1 MEIVTKLTDLATNT
15 VQTQDNRENSYPPPP
30 VVKEI
35 KSCLIK
41 AHIEARTA
49 NLVEQMHKL
58 SLSKD
63 CLLASNIKEWS
74 WNK

>member
-1 MEIVTKLTDLATNT
+1 VQIVTKLTDLATFS
-15 VQTQDNRENSYPPPP
+15 VQTKDNRENSYPLLP
-30 VVKEI
+30 VVKQI

-41 AHIEARTA
+41 AYMEACIA
-49 NLVEQMHKL
+49 NLEEQLHKL
-58 SLSKD
+58 RLSEE